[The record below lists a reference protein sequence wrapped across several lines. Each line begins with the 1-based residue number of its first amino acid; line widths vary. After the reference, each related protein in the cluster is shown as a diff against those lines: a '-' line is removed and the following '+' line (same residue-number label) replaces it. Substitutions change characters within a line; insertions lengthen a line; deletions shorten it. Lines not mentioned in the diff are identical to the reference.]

1 MEQPTMP
8 SISPVSRAI
17 PMSKAVPLVESAP
30 MLEVGPISESG
41 VWGSDESSKCMEL
54 VEVASQ
60 PGGMGDV
67 VAQTGLG
74 AVDPGTFPEQDSA
87 DSIASSVQEDNEL
100 LPACTEVAEPATAV
114 GVKDP

>member
-1 MEQPTMP
+1 MP
-8 SISPVSRAI
+8 SVSPVSRAV
-17 PMSKAVPLVESAP
+17 PVSKAVPLVESAP

-41 VWGSDESSKCMEL
+41 VWGPDESSERMEL
-54 VEVASQ
+54 VEVALQ

-74 AVDPGTFPEQDSA
+74 AVDPRTFSEQDSA

-100 LPACTEVAEPATAV
+100 PPAGTEVAEPATAV
-114 GVKDP
+114 GVKGP